1 MVSRVQRKVLLL
13 CTVCAVGLTAA
24 AAASANTA
32 HAASSKTVVVTL
44 HNFSFNPSI
53 ETIAPGTT
61 VKWHWEDGPT
71 GAHNITPLHKKGG
84 QLFKGTDT
92 RTKGYYSVK
101 FTKPGTYY
109 YECSVHP
116 LTMQAKIIVK

>member
-1 MVSRVQRKVLLL
+1 M
-13 CTVCAVGLTAA
+13 
-24 AAASANTA
+24 
-32 HAASSKTVVVTL
+32 TL

-53 ETIAPGTT
+53 ERITPGTT
-61 VKWHWEDGPT
+61 VKWHWEDGPA

-84 QLFKGTDT
+84 LLFKGTGI
-92 RTKGYYSVK
+92 RTEGFYSVK
-101 FTKPGTYY
+101 FSKPGTYY